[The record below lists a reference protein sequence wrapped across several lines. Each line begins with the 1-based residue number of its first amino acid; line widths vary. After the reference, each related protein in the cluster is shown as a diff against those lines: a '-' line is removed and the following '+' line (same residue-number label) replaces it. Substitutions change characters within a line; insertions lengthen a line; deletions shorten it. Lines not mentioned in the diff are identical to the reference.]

1 MMDRQTLESG
11 RRIGKR
17 IYGYKV
23 SYCTQI
29 RSCDECDRLVAF
41 GCKAIRKIEEL
52 QTKRILRI
60 CDERK
65 EK

>member
-1 MMDRQTLESG
+1 MIDRQTLENG
-11 RRIGKR
+11 RRIGNR

-23 SYCTQI
+23 SYCEQI

-41 GCKAIRKIEEL
+41 GCKAILKIEKL

-65 EK
+65 EE